1 MNMGSDIRNNKNR
14 GKLICWEF
22 FTCRN
27 KECPAY
33 KSENFKCWLV
43 PGTHCRDEIQDKFLE
58 KIDICIDCEVFK
70 ENMNADTLGET
81 FQIVN
86 KQLKQSR
93 KAGKKLE
100 EKIIEYEKL
109 SALGRLTANVA
120 HEIRN
125 PITVIGG
132 LVERLKKSFSHD
144 AKENEYLEMIS
155 AEARR
160 LEEVL
165 KDVLVFSDKAVF
177 KREMQDINKIVDD
190 TLNAYENR
198 FKNASI
204 DVNKFLNGVPRIY
217 IDDRHIRVAI
227 GNLLSNAID
236 AMPDGGSLTVATNV
250 ASLSRKTYVAVRIS
264 DTGVGIPEERIQ
276 LIYEPFFTTKKT
288 KQVTGLGLPIARK
301 IIEGHGG
308 LIKVDSV
315 VGKGSTFTLFFPF
328 RST

>member
-1 MNMGSDIRNNKNR
+1 MGIDMKNNENR
-14 GKLICWEF
+14 EKLMCWEF
-22 FTCRN
+22 FKCGS
-27 KECPAY
+27 KGCPAY

-58 KIDICIDCEVFK
+58 KMDICVDCEVFK
-70 ENMNADTLGET
+70 ENMNTDTIRET
-81 FQIVN
+81 IRIVN
-86 KQLKQSR
+86 NQLKQSR

-144 AKENEYLEMIS
+144 EKENEYLELIS
-155 AEARR
+155 AEAKR

-165 KDVLVFSDKAVF
+165 KDVLIFSDKAVF
-177 KREMQDINKIVDD
+177 KREMRDINKIVDD

-217 IDDRHIRVAI
+217 IDDSHIRVAI

-236 AMPDGGSLTVATNV
+236 AMPDGGSLTVATNIE
-250 ASLSRKTYVAVRIS
+250 SLSRKNYVAIRIS
-264 DTGVGIPEERIQ
+264 DTGFGIPEERIQ
-276 LIYEPFFTTKKT
+276 MIYEPFFTTKKT

-301 IIEGHGG
+301 IVEGHGG

-315 VGKGSTFTLFFPF
+315 VGKGSTFILFFPF
-328 RST
+328 RTT